1 MKKLLIIIL
10 LIPLLS
16 SCSGTG
22 SKSIPNTSISNRSS
36 STLFF
41 ARKGGYVGGGVLA
54 SIKVNGREIAKLGT
68 KEFTQHKVSGSFNIN
83 VSASGM
89 NSLVFGKDSISGSG
103 SNGSKHFYIINVE
116 TGLLQGSFKI
126 TETTES
132 GFQQSM
138 WSKKFNTY
146 II

>member
-1 MKKLLIIIL
+1 
-10 LIPLLS
+10 
-16 SCSGTG
+16 
-22 SKSIPNTSISNRSS
+22 
-36 STLFF
+36 
-41 ARKGGYVGGGVLA
+41 
-54 SIKVNGREIAKLGT
+54 
-68 KEFTQHKVSGSFNIN
+68 
-83 VSASGM
+83 M

-103 SNGSKHFYIINVE
+103 KNGSKHFYIINVE

>member
-22 SKSIPNTSISNRSS
+22 SKSIPNTSISNSSS

-103 SNGSKHFYIINVE
+103 KNGSKHFYIINVE

-138 WSKKFNTY
+138 WSKKFNKY
-146 II
+146 NI

>member
-1 MKKLLIIIL
+1 MKKFLILFL

-22 SKSIPNTSISNRSS
+22 SKSLPNTTISNNSS

-41 ARKGGYVGGGVLA
+41 ARKGGFVGGGVLA
-54 SIKVNGREIAKLGT
+54 SVKVNGKEIAKLGT
-68 KEFTQHKVSGSFNIN
+68 NEFTQYTISGNFNIKVS
-83 VSASGM
+83 ATGM

-103 SNGSKHFYIINVE
+103 TNGSKHFYIINVE

-126 TETTES
+126 TETTET
-132 GFQQSM
+132 GFQQA
-138 WSKKFNTY
+138 N
-146 II
+146 

>member
-1 MKKLLIIIL
+1 MKKLLFIIL
-10 LIPLLS
+10 LIPFLN

-22 SKSIPNTSISNRSS
+22 SKTIPNTSISNSTSS
-36 STLFF
+36 ILFF
-41 ARKGGYVGGGVLA
+41 ARKGGYVGGGILA
-54 SIKVNGREIAKLGT
+54 SIKVNGKEIAKLGT
-68 KEFTQHKVSGSFNIN
+68 KEFIQHSVSGNFNIQ

-103 SNGSKHFYIINVE
+103 TNGSKHFYIINVE

-132 GFQQSM
+132 GFQQA
-138 WSKKFNTY
+138 N
-146 II
+146 

>member
-10 LIPLLS
+10 LIPFLN

-22 SKSIPNTSISNRSS
+22 SKTMPSTSISNSSS

-54 SIKVNGREIAKLGT
+54 SIKVNGKEIAKLGT
-68 KEFTQHKVSGSFNIN
+68 KEFTQHSVSGNFNIK

-103 SNGSKHFYIINVE
+103 TNGSKHFYIINVE

-132 GFQQSM
+132 GFQQA
-138 WSKKFNTY
+138 N
-146 II
+146 

>member
-1 MKKLLIIIL
+1 MKKLLILIL

-22 SKSIPNTSISNRSS
+22 SKSIPNTSVSNSSS

-68 KEFTQHKVSGSFNIN
+68 KEFTQHTVNGNYSIKVSAG
-83 VSASGM
+83 GM
-89 NSLVFGKDSISGSG
+89 NSLVFGKDSISGVG
-103 SNGSKHFYIINVE
+103 KNGSKHFFIISVQP
-116 TGLLQGSFKI
+116 GLLQQAFEI
-126 TETTES
+126 TETTQT
-132 GFQQSM
+132 GFQQA
-138 WSKKFNTY
+138 N
-146 II
+146 

>member
-10 LIPLLS
+10 LIPFLN

-22 SKSIPNTSISNRSS
+22 SKTIPSTSISNSSS

-41 ARKGGYVGGGVLA
+41 ARKGGFVGGGVLA
-54 SIKVNGREIAKLGT
+54 SIKVNGKEIAKLGA
-68 KEFTQHKVSGSFNIN
+68 KEFTQHSVSGNFNIK

-89 NSLVFGKDSISGSG
+89 NSLVFGKDSINGSG
-103 SNGSKHFYIINVE
+103 TNGSKHFYIINVE

-132 GFQQSM
+132 GFQQA
-138 WSKKFNTY
+138 N
-146 II
+146 

>member
-1 MKKLLIIIL
+1 MKKLLFL
-10 LIPLLS
+10 VFLIPFLS

-22 SKSIPNTSISNRSS
+22 SKSIPNTSISNTSS

-54 SIKVNGREIAKLGT
+54 SIKVNGKEIAKLGT
-68 KEFTQHKVSGSFNIN
+68 KEFTQHSVSGNFNIK
-83 VSASGM
+83 VSASGI
-89 NSLVFGKDSISGSG
+89 NSLVFGKDSLSGSG
-103 SNGSKHFYIINVE
+103 TNGSKHFYIINVE

-132 GFQQSM
+132 GFQQA
-138 WSKKFNTY
+138 N
-146 II
+146 

>member
-10 LIPLLS
+10 LIPFLN

-22 SKSIPNTSISNRSS
+22 SKTIPSTSISNSSS

-41 ARKGGYVGGGVLA
+41 VRKGGFVGGGVLA
-54 SIKVNGREIAKLGT
+54 SIKVNGKEIAKLGT
-68 KEFTQHKVSGSFNIN
+68 KEFTQHSVSGNFNIK
-83 VSASGM
+83 VSASGI
-89 NSLVFGKDSISGSG
+89 NSLVFGKDSLSGSG
-103 SNGSKHFYIINVE
+103 TNGSKHFYIINVE

-132 GFQQSM
+132 GFQQA
-138 WSKKFNTY
+138 N
-146 II
+146 

>member
-22 SKSIPNTSISNRSS
+22 SKSIPNTSISNSSS

-54 SIKVNGREIAKLGT
+54 SVKVNGREIAKLGT
-68 KEFTQHKVSGSFNIN
+68 KEFTQHTVDGNYNIKVSAG
-83 VSASGM
+83 GM
-89 NSLVFGKDSISGSG
+89 NSLVFGKDSISGVG
-103 SNGSKHFYIINVE
+103 KNGSKHFFIISVQP
-116 TGLLQGSFKI
+116 GLLQQAFEI
-126 TETTES
+126 TETTET
-132 GFQQSM
+132 GFQQA
-138 WSKKFNTY
+138 N
-146 II
+146 